1 MVANSY
7 IQNTG
12 DDVLALWGGEL
23 LPGNVTFRDCV
34 AVNPGILRPNWYGTR
49 VPPMAMTPVQ
59 LPQSSPGDLS
69 HRARLNAAGDHPWP
83 ADDSPMTRW

>member
-1 MVANSY
+1 LVANSY

-34 AVNPGILRPNWYGTR
+34 AVNPGILRPNW
-49 VPPMAMTPVQ
+49 
-59 LPQSSPGDLS
+59 
-69 HRARLNAAGDHPWP
+69 
-83 ADDSPMTRW
+83 